1 MTKIIA
7 EIGWNHMGDL
17 ELAKNMIVSAKD
29 NGADFVKTQF
39 FSTKNLKAGPWDND
53 GRREIYEKAQLN
65 INKYLELKE
74 FAREKKIIFFT
85 SVFNLEGLKEISSFE
100 KEIIKIP
107 SVESNNYEM
116 IEFASRN
123 FEKILISTGTL
134 KKEEIIKISNIVEK
148 KKLTLLHCVSS
159 YPCKDENVNLPKIIY
174 LKKYS
179 DSVGFSDHTQGIST
193 AIFSLSLGISYIE
206 KHFTID
212 QSLPG
217 RDNKF
222 SILPKDLFTLK
233 NQIELF
239 NKNIIDH
246 GEDYLP
252 CEEEARNIYSRRW
265 G

>member
-29 NGADFVKTQF
+29 NGADLVKTQF

-74 FAREKKIIFFT
+74 FAREKKITFFT

-107 SVESNNYEM
+107 SVESNNYEI

-123 FEKILISTGTL
+123 F
-134 KKEEIIKISNIVEK
+134 
-148 KKLTLLHCVSS
+148 
-159 YPCKDENVNLPKIIY
+159 
-174 LKKYS
+174 
-179 DSVGFSDHTQGIST
+179 
-193 AIFSLSLGISYIE
+193 
-206 KHFTID
+206 
-212 QSLPG
+212 
-217 RDNKF
+217 
-222 SILPKDLFTLK
+222 
-233 NQIELF
+233 
-239 NKNIIDH
+239 
-246 GEDYLP
+246 
-252 CEEEARNIYSRRW
+252 
-265 G
+265 